1 MIANHLSNINSL
13 IITKIRMSSS
23 RKYLSLKELRERE
36 SMMIEEL
43 RLIREEIERRET
55 SGDLS
60 TPGWKVAMPTFRFPE
75 RATPKEILEDEQNT
89 KFNKESH
96 KALMLIAKAK
106 IEAGITETILEE
118 HKKKKKII
126 PKVQQESE
134 GAAEV
139 SDA

>member
-1 MIANHLSNINSL
+1 
-13 IITKIRMSSS
+13 MSSS

-36 SMMIEEL
+36 SVMIEEL
-43 RLIREEIERRET
+43 RLIREEIERRES

-60 TPGWKVAMPTFRFPE
+60 TPGWKVAIPTMRLPE
-75 RATPKEILEDEQNT
+75 RATPKEILEDERNT
-89 KFNKESH
+89 KFNTESH

-126 PKVQQESE
+126 PKVQVESE
-134 GAAEV
+134 GASEV
-139 SDA
+139 TDV